1 MPQRPQL
8 PLGQKGSVLVMVM
21 AFSIVLA
28 MAAGS
33 LLLVAGN
40 ATNDE
45 DAAFRRLRCAND
57 AESGLMIGV
66 GWLRNS
72 GSALIAADQP
82 LWPLDKL
89 VLNLPNPTFENG
101 AQVTVTIVD
110 NVTNPPTIPAGPPK
124 TVISRAILDDVN
136 VQFSWDVDIDALRP
150 PGPPP
155 PLKLTNF
162 RSL

>member
-1 MPQRPQL
+1 MPKRPQL
-8 PLGQKGSVLVMVM
+8 PVGQKGSILIMVL

-40 ATNDE
+40 ATSDE

-57 AESGLMIGV
+57 AESGLMVGV
-66 GWLRNS
+66 GWLRIRDS
-72 GSALIAADQP
+72 VAAMIEVDQTS
-82 LWPLDKL
+82 WPVDGF
-89 VLNLPNPTFENG
+89 VLTLPNATFENG
-101 AQVTVTIVD
+101 SQVTITIVD
-110 NVTNPPTIPAGPPK
+110 NVPVAPPNPPK
-124 TVISRAILDDVN
+124 TVISRAVLDGVI
-136 VQFSWDVDIDALRP
+136 VQFSWDVGIDTIYP

-162 RSL
+162 RSP